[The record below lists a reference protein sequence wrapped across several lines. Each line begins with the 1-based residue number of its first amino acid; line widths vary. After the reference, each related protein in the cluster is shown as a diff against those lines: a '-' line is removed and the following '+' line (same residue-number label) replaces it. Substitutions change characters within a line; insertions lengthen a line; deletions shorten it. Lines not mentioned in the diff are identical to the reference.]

1 MPLFAQDEAES
12 KMSELLTDLQSMRQ
26 QLHSCQEIFTNEKGG
41 LQQEIDTLKQ
51 QKATLDSLTASLQTQ
66 LKAKEQVLIEEKR
79 QNAKLLNE
87 TEAKDELTRSLKDQL
102 QSAEGEVTSIRKE
115 QEMEKKLTRQLEDLQ
130 TSYEGMQ
137 EQVRTKEKVKG
148 RS

>member
-1 MPLFAQDEAES
+1 M
-12 KMSELLTDLQSMRQ
+12 KQ
-26 QLHSCQEIFTNEKGG
+26 QLDICQEVSSKEKDG
-41 LQQEIDTLKQ
+41 LEQEINALKQQLNFSQQ
-51 QKATLDSLTASLQTQ
+51 QKATSDSLTASLQTQ

-115 QEMEKKLTRQLEDLQ
+115 QEMEKMKLTRQLEDLQ
-130 TSYEGMQ
+130 TSYESMQ

>member
-1 MPLFAQDEAES
+1 M
-12 KMSELLTDLQSMRQ
+12 KQ
-26 QLHSCQEIFTNEKGG
+26 QLDICQEVSSKEKDG
-41 LQQEIDTLKQ
+41 LEQEINALKQQLNFSQQ
-51 QKATLDSLTASLQTQ
+51 QKATSDSLTASLQTQ

-115 QEMEKKLTRQLEDLQ
+115 QEMEKMKLTRQLEDLQ